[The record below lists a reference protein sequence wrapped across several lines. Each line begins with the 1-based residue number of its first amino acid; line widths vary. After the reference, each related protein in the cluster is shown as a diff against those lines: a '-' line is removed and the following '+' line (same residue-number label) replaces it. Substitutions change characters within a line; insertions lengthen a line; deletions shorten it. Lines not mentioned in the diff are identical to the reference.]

1 MIHEDILFTK
11 MMNKALQYKDREH
24 MNFFS
29 VTIWK
34 MPDLGGHFECILN
47 RGEPI
52 IGKTSAE
59 PVNG

>member
-1 MIHEDILFTK
+1 

-34 MPDLGGHFECILN
+34 TPDLGGHYECIVN